1 MIRLQSKKSGESI
14 ASSAFAMLRNV
25 ERESDAKKV
34 ESEPRKNVIP
44 SDDSDSETDV
54 FAHVAKYL
62 QPQGI

>member
-1 MIRLQSKKSGESI
+1 
-14 ASSAFAMLRNV
+14 MLRNV